1 MAKWVA
7 TKLWAVGWCE
17 EASAGGR
24 SGPGAVRGSR
34 ARVQAAAV
42 NLFVLG
48 KWVEGEEMLG
58 PSKRAGAGPGSGFF
72 FCR

>member
-7 TKLWAVGWCE
+7 TKLWAVVWCE

-24 SGPGAVRGSR
+24 SGPGAVRGVGFACR
-34 ARVQAAAV
+34 LQ
-42 NLFVLG
+42 LLTFFLW

-58 PSKRAGAGPGSGFF
+58 PSKRVGAGPGSGFF